1 MGEPDEGSQQFESIA
16 EHCERTKNNK
26 PLIVTTEFDVKTPVM
41 SGYFARERAEIFA
54 RYWIKVAFVDRREQP
69 EQIGLG
75 KFSALAPQNRGVK
88 VEAFTDF
95 QAVEEWMLE
104 DPPRRGSASLMSS
117 PCD

>member
-1 MGEPDEGSQQFESIA
+1 MTDLLIKANYSMKGNPLGRNGSFSA
-16 EHCERTKNNK
+16 PGTRH
-26 PLIVTTEFDVKTPVM
+26 
-41 SGYFARERAEIFA
+41 FAGERAEIFA